1 MVMVRTGC
9 GIMVMVGVMVGVG
22 VRVRIMV
29 GLLWLGLGLSYGYVM
44 VRTGCGMMVMVRVK
58 RCDWS
63 AMRHHFQAPPLLLGD
78 LLKFPLRSERV
89 NSSSLHQLQ
98 PSLSV
103 GPEFPSN

>member
-1 MVMVRTGC
+1 MGVRVG
-9 GIMVMVGVMVGVG
+9 VMVGVMVMARVMVG

-29 GLLWLGLGLSYGYVM
+29 GLLWLGLGLAYGYVM

-78 LLKFPLRSERV
+78 LLKFPLTSERV
-89 NSSSLHQLQ
+89 NSSSPHQLK

-103 GPEFPSN
+103 GPEFPSD